1 MSQVQSFGSNCHPL
15 SQSRKI
21 SIGIM
26 VESSAQ
32 RRPGSTKEHDIASPT
47 VPVTN
52 CRLKDST
59 EGAQVTTKEKQT
71 EPLEQ
76 GSPWIRTRSNHEQST
91 TSGTASHAKVIG
103 TRMNAGGMHDEH
115 NRFKAGPSDHSA
127 KFFPKQTSFSQPD
140 NNFLKKTSEGI
151 AHARKVE
158 KCANTQTGDKFP
170 STTAQEQDSK
180 IGDKDENTVNGTSE
194 TLRMKLWELLG
205 TVTSPNKEKHN
216 TPTLEVDGDSLRSE
230 GGGKQP
236 ATRTVKPR
244 QNSDTIETDT
254 ESPDCANKR
263 PVTRSLARK
272 RAPSKLK
279 QDKLK
284 CGQPSA
290 SRQKPGERNIFSFE
304 EGWYVGLKDAANLS
318 PSTGNKRKRTRR
330 KGPQIESCKTAVQ
343 RKKNEEKI
351 QRLTDKRQNPLTA
364 DKSCSGGSSKESS
377 RHVESHVKGNNIYP
391 RRPTADKDSPK
402 QLTSK
407 PGQQVDIKSP
417 ALPDY
422 EDLQEHIVNSSLE
435 NAVDPQ
441 FNAESL
447 HTQRKSLGIDNHITS
462 IQPINKHGIGHLT
475 DKSKNAT
482 PAEKSC
488 SHGSSGSN
496 ANGRSL
502 CSTHSN
508 IKRNDIDPRR
518 GNIENDFLGHPVTHK
533 PDQQEDTNSP
543 TLPGHLSQRGEGIGS
558 PTLPGQQS
566 RIGEDIG
573 SPTLPEKHSQRGYNS
588 NPSFK
593 YFLDPQ
599 DGAESPTFG
608 KRSPIASHSLG
619 SRHKETTVHQKA
631 NNPAEPKCL
640 STEGGIFSF
649 GMFTSKLFP
658 NRNDGD
664 ELQHSPPRSPI
675 PPTQENDAE
684 NTSSEDTGSE
694 SIEDGPGAETFSPE
708 IGTDEKPRFMLHRT
722 KRLGSFEDLQY
733 QERIPAR
740 VSPKVTRENNSM
752 QEPEEQNVG
761 EKEEEEEEVEDG
773 MTRAI
778 AMLALA
784 LEKLKSK
791 VKLLTSK
798 KSSIILTSVAE
809 RIHAQLHNVESQI
822 QTDTC
827 KLTSLSKQKRKRLET
842 EFQEQEEQLKM
853 IHGNFKKEVGRL
865 LEDCKGTIE
874 GLEDNHTELKGIVEK
889 QKASHRKLLIQV
901 QEAVKTQL
909 HDAEKR
915 ITAINQSAREQMLQ
929 LKLVIA
935 ECLEGGIL
943 S

>member
-1 MSQVQSFGSNCHPL
+1 
-15 SQSRKI
+15 
-21 SIGIM
+21 M

-566 RIGEDIG
+566 RIVHLCNHV
-573 SPTLPEKHSQRGYNS
+573 PFRGLTS
-588 NPSFK
+588 
-593 YFLDPQ
+593 
-599 DGAESPTFG
+599 
-608 KRSPIASHSLG
+608 SLNF
-619 SRHKETTVHQKA
+619 Q
-631 NNPAEPKCL
+631 
-640 STEGGIFSF
+640 
-649 GMFTSKLFP
+649 
-658 NRNDGD
+658 NDGD

-694 SIEDGPGAETFSPE
+694 SIED
-708 IGTDEKPRFMLHRT
+708 
-722 KRLGSFEDLQY
+722 
-733 QERIPAR
+733 
-740 VSPKVTRENNSM
+740 VTRENNSM

-889 QKASHRKLLIQV
+889 QTNLVHLLSDDPYPGRDPIKIAKSGLSSPSLISSKRLHRSNNSPLSTAQEITQPHHAGRSLLGHLLRRPIESTFFWQESHIKTWAALDLILGR
-901 QEAVKTQL
+901 AKTESGYL
-909 HDAEKR
+909 GPPTGKKG
-915 ITAINQSAREQMLQ
+915 TSLTSKMKGRE
-929 LKLVIA
+929 LKLMGQYVYD
-935 ECLEGGIL
+935 ESRPSSLTTCRKKEKM
-943 S
+943 